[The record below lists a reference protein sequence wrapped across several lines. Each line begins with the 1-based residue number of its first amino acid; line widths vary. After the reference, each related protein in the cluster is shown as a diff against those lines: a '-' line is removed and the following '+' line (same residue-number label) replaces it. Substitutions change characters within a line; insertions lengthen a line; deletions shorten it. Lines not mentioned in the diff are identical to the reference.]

1 MPFLTSKVGG
11 PTALAIA
18 SAFAAIVGAS
28 SIAPAFAGDDGAAPI
43 WQGLGG
49 LVGLS
54 GLAGKE
60 KDPPIDY
67 RERARLVLPPKMV
80 LPPPGS
86 SPAQRA
92 AAWPLDPDVEK
103 ARKEKDALHAILES
117 QSDLE
122 AMRDGNRLSPDQLR
136 VDRSKPGQS
145 HSADRCS
152 GQTHRTGCNNAPFHN
167 VLETI
172 GLANPDEVKA
182 GEEPDRD
189 WLTDP
194 PKGYRIPTTNT
205 VATFDA
211 KKKESNDPRA
221 ALYHPPE

>member
-11 PTALAIA
+11 ATVLAIGG
-18 SAFAAIVGAS
+18 AFAAIVGAS
-28 SIAPAFAGDDGAAPI
+28 SLSPALAGDDGAAPI
-43 WQGLGG
+43 WQGFGG
-49 LVGLS
+49 LVGLT
-54 GLAGKE
+54 GKDKE
-60 KDPPIDY
+60 PAIDY

-86 SPAQRA
+86 SAAQRT
-92 AAWPLDPDVEK
+92 AAWPVDPDVEK
-103 ARKEKDALHAILES
+103 ARKEKDSVAAILES
-117 QSDLE
+117 QSDLK
-122 AMRDGNRLSPDQLR
+122 AMRSGNRLSPDQLR
-136 VDRSKPGQS
+136 VDPTKPGQS
-145 HSADRCS
+145 HANDPCKA
-152 GQTHRTGCNNAPFHN
+152 QANRTGCTTPFRN
-167 VLETI
+167 VMESI
-172 GLANPDEVKA
+172 GLAKPDEVVA

-221 ALYHPPE
+221 SLFHAPDQ